1 MNRKSQKSSVD
12 ILDQLYHSLY
22 YHQVK
27 KDWQEVDNVL
37 DEIKRIEEDPQYLRE
52 ETLGPN
58 GVTEYSED
66 RV

>member
-1 MNRKSQKSSVD
+1 MNRKYQKSVD
-12 ILDQLYHSLY
+12 VLDQLYHSLY

-37 DEIKRIEEDPQYLRE
+37 NEIKKIEEDTQQLRE
-52 ETLGPN
+52 ENSGPT
-58 GVTEYSED
+58 GVIEYTED